1 MQRTLFPKCAQLKC
15 AKLQKTPAQNTEQ
28 LFYWK
33 YWSTCKT
40 LQQCSEQLFYCY
52 CTKIISAE
60 CGCGPSSS
68 SPSYPSPSYP
78 SSWLACP
85 SYPLSS
91 PSSWL
96 FSKSLVDFYFFKI
109 ISCIYLCQGWGN
121 TITDLFLHHRNQLSQ
136 LSGQISVL
144 HGISDKLQRVEAI
157 LIGIG
162 TWQEDFG
169 AASLSPTAF
178 DWRTAVRITF
188 WWQFREY
195 QVQCTLE
202 STFQSEEE
210 EIYRA

>member
-1 MQRTLFPKCAQLKC
+1 MWSIIIITIAIVSIIIMASMSIVHYIHYHHHHHGYF
-15 AKLQKTPAQNTEQ
+15 QKV
-28 LFYWK
+28 
-33 YWSTCKT
+33 
-40 LQQCSEQLFYCY
+40 
-52 CTKIISAE
+52 
-60 CGCGPSSS
+60 
-68 SPSYPSPSYP
+68 
-78 SSWLACP
+78 WLI
-85 SYPLSS
+85 
-91 PSSWL
+91 
-96 FSKSLVDFYFFKI
+96 FNIFKI
-109 ISCIYLCQGWGN
+109 ISCILLWQGWGN

-202 STFQSEEE
+202 STFQSKEE
-210 EIYRA
+210 EIYQA